1 MVRKED
7 PIYALAT
14 PEGVSAISVIRISG
28 LSISEKFFNFLGIK
42 NKKPGVFL
50 RSLSLGGFTEKCL
63 VLYFKAPQ
71 SYTGEDVIEIQ
82 PHGSMVVVSE
92 ILDVLEGF
100 GFREAQAGEFTKRGF
115 INNKFTIDEAESVA
129 ANIGASSAE
138 ELRMLEDFRLGKVG
152 NFFSS
157 ATKKIENLLVTIE
170 SQLDFSDEEAVGSM
184 NKENIKNEVSV
195 LKRGL
200 GDFLE
205 KYSPFQSEMMKKKVV
220 LVGRPNVGKSSL
232 FNLLV
237 EKKVALVS
245 DVPGTTRDVVRK
257 NLFLKGVEIT
267 LEDTAGIRSG
277 KVSKIEKMGMALT
290 EESYKSSDLCLEVFE
305 PEQIIEKKF
314 KDSVVVMNKSDLLK
328 SRAEKNILY
337 VSAKTGDGIEKLRE
351 IIYKHVRSKPELS
364 LVTERVYRSVVKANN
379 SIEEVRDDDVFE
391 ITAQQLRDALLELRY
406 VYGNF
411 DNEKILDGIFSKFC
425 IGK

>member
-28 LSISEKFFNFLGIK
+28 LSISKKFFNFLGIK

-115 INNKFTIDEAESVA
+115 MNNKFTIDEAESVA
-129 ANIGASSAE
+129 ANIEASSAE
-138 ELRMLEDFRLGKVG
+138 ELRMLEDFRLGRVG
-152 NFFSS
+152 NFFSGV
-157 ATKKIENLLVTIE
+157 TKKIENLLVTIE
-170 SQLDFSDEEAVGSM
+170 SQLDFSDEGAVGSM
-184 NKENIKNEVSV
+184 NKENIKKEVFV
-195 LKRGL
+195 LKKGL

-237 EKKVALVS
+237 EKRVALVS

-305 PEQIIEKKF
+305 PEQRIEKKF
-314 KDSVVVMNKSDLLK
+314 KDSVVVVNKSDLLK
-328 SRAEKNILY
+328 GRAEKNILY

-351 IIYKHVRSKPELS
+351 LIYKHVRSKPEIS
-364 LVTERVYRSVVKANN
+364 LVTERVYKAVIKANN

>member
-28 LSISEKFFNFLGIK
+28 LSISKKFFSFLGIK

-50 RSLSLGGFTEKCL
+50 RNISLSGFTEKCL
-63 VLYFKAPQ
+63 VLYFKGPQ

-82 PHGSMVVVSE
+82 PHGSMVIVSE
-92 ILDVLEGF
+92 ILDVLEEF
-100 GFREAQAGEFTKRGF
+100 GFREAEAGEFTKRGF

-157 ATKKIENLLVTIE
+157 AAKKIENLLVTIE
-170 SQLDFSDEEAVGSM
+170 SQLDFSDEEVVGSM
-184 NKENIKNEVSV
+184 SKENIKKEVSV

-277 KVSKIEKMGMALT
+277 RVSKIEKMGMALT

-328 SRAEKNILY
+328 SRTEKNILY

-364 LVTERVYRSVVKANN
+364 LVTERVYRSVMKANN

>member
-28 LSISEKFFNFLGIK
+28 LSISKKFFNFLGIK

-50 RSLSLGGFTEKCL
+50 RSLSLDGFTEKCL

-115 INNKFTIDEAESVA
+115 INNKFTIDEAEPVA
-129 ANIGASSAE
+129 ANIEASSAE
-138 ELRMLEDFRLGKVG
+138 D
-152 NFFSS
+152 
-157 ATKKIENLLVTIE
+157 
-170 SQLDFSDEEAVGSM
+170 
-184 NKENIKNEVSV
+184 
-195 LKRGL
+195 
-200 GDFLE
+200 
-205 KYSPFQSEMMKKKVV
+205 
-220 LVGRPNVGKSSL
+220 VGKSSL

-237 EKKVALVS
+237 EKRVALVS

-290 EESYKSSDLCLEVFE
+290 EESYRSSDLCLEVFE
-305 PEQIIEKKF
+305 PEQAIEKKF
-314 KDSVVVMNKSDLLK
+314 KDSVVVVNKSDLLK
-328 SRAEKNILY
+328 GRTEKNILY
-337 VSAKTGDGIEKLRE
+337 VSAKTGDGIENLRE
-351 IIYKHVRSKPELS
+351 LIYKHVRSKPELS
-364 LVTERVYRSVVKANN
+364 LVTERVYKAVIKANN
-379 SIEEVRDDDVFE
+379 SIEEVRDDDIFE

>member
-1 MVRKED
+1 MAKKASKKKVEKERRQKEFEIEQEED
-7 PIYALAT
+7 WDYDEIQRPL
-14 PEGVSAISVIRISG
+14 
-28 LSISEKFFNFLGIK
+28 N
-42 NKKPGVFL
+42 
-50 RSLSLGGFTEKCL
+50 
-63 VLYFKAPQ
+63 VLKIQ
-71 SYTGEDVIEIQ
+71 EDV
-82 PHGSMVVVSE
+82 
-92 ILDVLEGF
+92 LRNLEL
-100 GFREAQAGEFTKRGF
+100 KRDL
-115 INNKFTIDEAESVA
+115 NKAKLKS
-129 ANIGASSAE
+129 
-138 ELRMLEDFRLGKVG
+138 
-152 NFFSS
+152 
-157 ATKKIENLLVTIE
+157 
-170 SQLDFSDEEAVGSM
+170 
-184 NKENIKNEVSV
+184 NKENIKKEVFV
-195 LKRGL
+195 LKKGL
-200 GDFLE
+200 SDFLE

-305 PEQIIEKKF
+305 PEQAIEKKF
-314 KDSVVVMNKSDLLK
+314 KDSVVVVNKSDLLK
-328 SRAEKNILY
+328 GRTEKNILY

-351 IIYKHVRSKPELS
+351 LIYKHVRSKPELS
-364 LVTERVYRSVVKANN
+364 LVTERVYKAVIKANN

-391 ITAQQLRDALLELRY
+391 ITAQQLRDALLELKY

>member
-1 MVRKED
+1 MVRKEE

-28 LSISEKFFNFLGIK
+28 LSISKKFFNFLGIQ
-42 NKKPGVFL
+42 NEKPGVFL
-50 RSLSLGGFTEKCL
+50 RNISLGGFTEKCL

-82 PHGSMVVVSE
+82 PHGSMVIVSE
-92 ILDVLEGF
+92 ILDVLERY

-129 ANIGASSAE
+129 ANIGANSAE
-138 ELRMLEDFRLGKVG
+138 ELRMLEDFRLGRVG

-157 ATKKIENLLVTIE
+157 VTKKIEKLLVTIE

-184 NKENIKNEVSV
+184 NKESVKKEVSF
-195 LKRGL
+195 LKKDLDG
-200 GDFLE
+200 FLE
-205 KYSPFQSEMMKKKVV
+205 KYSPFQSEMMKKKVT

-237 EKKVALVS
+237 ETKVALVS

-277 KVSKIEKMGMALT
+277 KISKIEKMGMDLT
-290 EESYKSSDLCLEVFE
+290 KESYKSSDLCLEIFE
-305 PEQIIEKKF
+305 PKQIIEKKF
-314 KDSVVVMNKSDLLK
+314 KNSVVVINKSDLLK
-328 SRAEKNILY
+328 NRTEKNILY
-337 VSAKTGDGIEKLRE
+337 VSAKTGDGIEELRE
-351 IIYKHVRSKPELS
+351 LIYKHVKSNPKLS
-364 LVTERVYRSVVKANN
+364 LVAERVYKAVIKANK
-379 SIEEVRDDDVFE
+379 SFVEVRDDDVFE
-391 ITAQQLRDALLELRY
+391 ITAQQLRDALLELKY

>member
-1 MVRKED
+1 VVRKED

-28 LSISEKFFNFLGIK
+28 ISISKKFFSFLGIQ
-42 NKKPGVFL
+42 NKRPGVFL
-50 RSLSLGGFTEKCL
+50 RNISLNGFTEKCL

-115 INNKFTIDEAESVA
+115 VNNKFTIDEAESVA

-138 ELRMLEDFRLGKVG
+138 ELRMLEDFRLGRVG

-157 ATKKIENLLVTIE
+157 VTKKIENLLVTIE

-184 NKENIKNEVSV
+184 NKDNIKSEVSV
-195 LKRGL
+195 LKKGL

-257 NLFLKGVEIT
+257 NLFLKGVEVT

-314 KDSVVVMNKSDLLK
+314 KDSLIVMNKSDLLK

-351 IIYKHVRSKPELS
+351 TIYKHVRSKPELS
-364 LVTERVYRSVVKANN
+364 LVTERVYKAVIKANN
-379 SIEEVRDDDVFE
+379 SIEEVKDDDVFE

>member
-1 MVRKED
+1 MVRKEE

-28 LSISEKFFNFLGIK
+28 LSISKKFFNFLGIQ
-42 NKKPGVFL
+42 NEKPGVFL
-50 RSLSLGGFTEKCL
+50 RNISLGGFTEKCL

-82 PHGSMVVVSE
+82 PHGSMVIVSE
-92 ILDVLEGF
+92 ILDVLERH

-129 ANIGASSAE
+129 ANIGANSAE
-138 ELRMLEDFRLGKVG
+138 ELRMLEDFRLGRVG

-157 ATKKIENLLVTIE
+157 VTKKIEKLLVTIE

-184 NKENIKNEVSV
+184 NKESVKKEVSF
-195 LKRGL
+195 LKKDLDG
-200 GDFLE
+200 FLE
-205 KYSPFQSEMMKKKVV
+205 KYSPFQSEMMKKKVT

-237 EKKVALVS
+237 ETKVALVS

-277 KVSKIEKMGMALT
+277 KISKIEKMGMDLT
-290 EESYKSSDLCLEVFE
+290 KESYKSSDLCLEIFE
-305 PEQIIEKKF
+305 PKQIIEKKF
-314 KDSVVVMNKSDLLK
+314 KNSVVVINKSDLLK
-328 SRAEKNILY
+328 NRTEKNILY
-337 VSAKTGDGIEKLRE
+337 VSAKTGDGIEELRE
-351 IIYKHVRSKPELS
+351 LIYKHVKSNPKLS
-364 LVTERVYRSVVKANN
+364 LVAERVYKAVIKANK
-379 SIEEVRDDDVFE
+379 SFEEVRDDDVFE
-391 ITAQQLRDALLELRY
+391 ITAQQLRDALLELKY

>member
-28 LSISEKFFNFLGIK
+28 LSISKKFFSFLGIK

-50 RSLSLGGFTEKCL
+50 RNISLSGFTEKCL
-63 VLYFKAPQ
+63 VLYFKGPQ

-82 PHGSMVVVSE
+82 PHGSMVIVSE
-92 ILDVLEGF
+92 ILDVLEEF

-115 INNKFTIDEAESVA
+115 INNKFTIDEAEAVA

-184 NKENIKNEVSV
+184 NKENIKKEVSV

-277 KVSKIEKMGMALT
+277 RVSKIEKMGMALT

-364 LVTERVYRSVVKANN
+364 LVTERVYRSVMKANN

>member
-1 MVRKED
+1 VDRKED

-28 LSISEKFFNFLGIK
+28 LSISKNFFNFLGIQ

-50 RSLSLGGFTEKCL
+50 RNISLNGFTEKCL

-92 ILDVLEGF
+92 ILDVLDRF

-115 INNKFTIDEAESVA
+115 INNKFTIEEAESVA
-129 ANIGASSAE
+129 VNIGANSAE

-152 NFFSS
+152 HFFSS
-157 ATKKIENLLVTIE
+157 VTKKIESLLVTIE
-170 SQLDFSDEEAVGSM
+170 SQLDFSDEGAVGAI
-184 NKENIKNEVSV
+184 NKENIKKEVFL
-195 LKRGL
+195 LKKGL
-200 GDFLE
+200 DDFLE
-205 KYSPFQSEMMKKKVV
+205 KYSPFRSEIMKKKVV

-237 EKKVALVS
+237 KGKVALVS

-277 KVSKIEKMGMALT
+277 KVSEIEKMGMALT
-290 EESYKSSDLCLEVFE
+290 NESYKLSDLCLEVFE

-314 KDSVVVMNKSDLLK
+314 KESVVIINKSDLLK
-328 SRAEKNILY
+328 VRPKKNVLY
-337 VSAKTGDGIEKLRE
+337 VSAKTGDGIEKLRDL
-351 IIYKHVRSKPELS
+351 IYKHVKPNPKLS
-364 LVTERVYRSVVKANN
+364 LVTERVYKAVIKANN
-379 SIEEVRDDDVFE
+379 SIEAVMDDDVFE

-411 DNEKILDGIFSKFC
+411 NNEEILDRIFSKFC

>member
-28 LSISEKFFNFLGIK
+28 LSISKKFFSFLGIK

-50 RSLSLGGFTEKCL
+50 RNISLSGFTEKCL
-63 VLYFKAPQ
+63 VLYFKGPQ

-82 PHGSMVVVSE
+82 PHGSMVIVSE
-92 ILDVLEGF
+92 ILDVLEEF

-184 NKENIKNEVSV
+184 NKENIKKEVSV

>member
-28 LSISEKFFNFLGIK
+28 LSISKKFFNFLGIK

-50 RSLSLGGFTEKCL
+50 RSLSLNGFTEKCL
-63 VLYFKAPQ
+63 VLYFKGPQ

-82 PHGSMVVVSE
+82 PHGSMVIVSE
-92 ILDVLEGF
+92 ILDVLEEF

-184 NKENIKNEVSV
+184 NKENIKKEVSV

-337 VSAKTGDGIEKLRE
+337 VSAKTGDGIESLRE
-351 IIYKHVRSKPELS
+351 LIYKHVRSKPELS
-364 LVTERVYRSVVKANN
+364 LVTERVYKAVIKANN

>member
-1 MVRKED
+1 MEVYVLIFLLYVFCAFICHIAYKTK
-7 PIYALAT
+7 A
-14 PEGVSAISVIRISG
+14 RI
-28 LSISEKFFNFLGIK
+28 LQ
-42 NKKPGVFL
+42 
-50 RSLSLGGFTEKCL
+50 L
-63 VLYFKAPQ
+63 VLRAAP
-71 SYTGEDVIEIQ
+71 S
-82 PHGSMVVVSE
+82 
-92 ILDVLEGF
+92 
-100 GFREAQAGEFTKRGF
+100 
-115 INNKFTIDEAESVA
+115 
-129 ANIGASSAE
+129 
-138 ELRMLEDFRLGKVG
+138 
-152 NFFSS
+152 
-157 ATKKIENLLVTIE
+157 
-170 SQLDFSDEEAVGSM
+170 
-184 NKENIKNEVSV
+184 NIKKEVSI
-195 LKRGL
+195 LKKSL

>member
-1 MVRKED
+1 MGR
-7 PIYALAT
+7 
-14 PEGVSAISVIRISG
+14 
-28 LSISEKFFNFLGIK
+28 
-42 NKKPGVFL
+42 
-50 RSLSLGGFTEKCL
+50 
-63 VLYFKAPQ
+63 
-71 SYTGEDVIEIQ
+71 
-82 PHGSMVVVSE
+82 
-92 ILDVLEGF
+92 
-100 GFREAQAGEFTKRGF
+100 
-115 INNKFTIDEAESVA
+115 
-129 ANIGASSAE
+129 
-138 ELRMLEDFRLGKVG
+138 VG
-152 NFFSS
+152 NFFSGV
-157 ATKKIENLLVTIE
+157 TKKIENLLVTIE

-184 NKENIKNEVSV
+184 NKENIKKEVSV

-220 LVGRPNVGKSSL
+220 LVGRPNVGESSL

-237 EKKVALVS
+237 EKRVALVS

-277 KVSKIEKMGMALT
+277 RVSKIEKMGMTLT

-305 PEQIIEKKF
+305 PEQVIEKKF
-314 KDSVVVMNKSDLLK
+314 KDSVVVINKSDLLK
-328 SRAEKNILY
+328 GFIYNNHSDVLKGRTEKKLY
-337 VSAKTGDGIEKLRE
+337 VSAKTGDGIERLRE
-351 IIYKHVRSKPELS
+351 LIYKHVRSKPELS
-364 LVTERVYRSVVKANN
+364 LVTERVYKAVIKANN
-379 SIEEVRDDDVFE
+379 SIEEVRGDDVFE

>member
-28 LSISEKFFNFLGIK
+28 LSISKKFFSFLGIK
-42 NKKPGVFL
+42 NKKPRVFL
-50 RSLSLGGFTEKCL
+50 RNISLSGFTEKCL
-63 VLYFKAPQ
+63 VLYFKGPQ

-82 PHGSMVVVSE
+82 PHGSMVIVSE
-92 ILDVLEGF
+92 ILDVLEEF

-184 NKENIKNEVSV
+184 NKENIKKEVSV

>member
-7 PIYALAT
+7 TIYALAT

-28 LSISEKFFNFLGIK
+28 LSISKKFFNFLGIK
-42 NKKPGVFL
+42 DKKPGVFL
-50 RSLSLGGFTEKCL
+50 RNISLSGFTEKCL

-92 ILDVLEGF
+92 ILEVLEGF

-152 NFFSS
+152 SFFSS
-157 ATKKIENLLVTIE
+157 VTKKIEKLLVIIE
-170 SQLDFSDEEAVGSM
+170 SQLDFSDEGAVGSM
-184 NKENIKNEVSV
+184 TKENIKKEVSL
-195 LKRGL
+195 LKRSL

-205 KYSPFQSEMMKKKVV
+205 KYSPFQSEIMKKKVV

-237 EKKVALVS
+237 EKRVALVS

-305 PEQIIEKKF
+305 PEQRIEKKF
-314 KDSVVVMNKSDLLK
+314 KDSVVVVNKSDLLK
-328 SRAEKNILY
+328 GRTEKNILY

-351 IIYKHVRSKPELS
+351 LIYKHVRSKPELS
-364 LVTERVYRSVVKANN
+364 LVTERVYKAVIKANN
-379 SIEEVRDDDVFE
+379 SIEEVMDDDVFE

>member
-1 MVRKED
+1 MVKKED

-28 LSISEKFFNFLGIK
+28 LSISKKFFSFLGIK
-42 NKKPGVFL
+42 NEKPGVFL
-50 RSLSLGGFTEKCL
+50 RSISLSGFTEKCL
-63 VLYFKAPQ
+63 VLYFKGPQ

-82 PHGSMVVVSE
+82 PHGSMVIVSE

-129 ANIGASSAE
+129 ANIEASSAE
-138 ELRMLEDFRLGKVG
+138 ELRMLEDFRLGRVG
-152 NFFSS
+152 NFFSGV
-157 ATKKIENLLVTIE
+157 TKKIENLLVTIE
-170 SQLDFSDEEAVGSM
+170 SQLDFSDEGAVGSM
-184 NKENIKNEVSV
+184 NKENIKKEVSV

-305 PEQIIEKKF
+305 PEQVIEKKF
-314 KDSVVVMNKSDLLK
+314 KDSVVVVNKSDLLK
-328 SRAEKNILY
+328 GRPEKNILH

-351 IIYKHVRSKPELS
+351 LIYKHVRSKPELS
-364 LVTERVYRSVVKANN
+364 LVTERVYKAVIKANN
-379 SIEEVRDDDVFE
+379 SIEEVRDADVFE

>member
-1 MVRKED
+1 
-7 PIYALAT
+7 
-14 PEGVSAISVIRISG
+14 
-28 LSISEKFFNFLGIK
+28 
-42 NKKPGVFL
+42 
-50 RSLSLGGFTEKCL
+50 
-63 VLYFKAPQ
+63 
-71 SYTGEDVIEIQ
+71 
-82 PHGSMVVVSE
+82 
-92 ILDVLEGF
+92 
-100 GFREAQAGEFTKRGF
+100 
-115 INNKFTIDEAESVA
+115 
-129 ANIGASSAE
+129 
-138 ELRMLEDFRLGKVG
+138 
-152 NFFSS
+152 
-157 ATKKIENLLVTIE
+157 
-170 SQLDFSDEEAVGSM
+170 
-184 NKENIKNEVSV
+184 
-195 LKRGL
+195 
-200 GDFLE
+200 
-205 KYSPFQSEMMKKKVV
+205 MMKKKVV

>member
-28 LSISEKFFNFLGIK
+28 LSISKKFFNFLGIK

-50 RSLSLGGFTEKCL
+50 RNISLSGFTEKCL
-63 VLYFKAPQ
+63 VLYFKGPQ

-82 PHGSMVVVSE
+82 PHGSMVIVSE

-115 INNKFTIDEAESVA
+115 MNNKFTIDEAESVA
-129 ANIGASSAE
+129 AIIEASSAE

-184 NKENIKNEVSV
+184 NKENIKKEVSV

>member
-28 LSISEKFFNFLGIK
+28 LSISKKFFNFLGIK

-184 NKENIKNEVSV
+184 NKENIKKEVSV

-277 KVSKIEKMGMALT
+277 RVSKIEKMGMALT
-290 EESYKSSDLCLEVFE
+290 EESYKSSDLC
-305 PEQIIEKKF
+305 
-314 KDSVVVMNKSDLLK
+314 
-328 SRAEKNILY
+328 
-337 VSAKTGDGIEKLRE
+337 
-351 IIYKHVRSKPELS
+351 
-364 LVTERVYRSVVKANN
+364 
-379 SIEEVRDDDVFE
+379 
-391 ITAQQLRDALLELRY
+391 
-406 VYGNF
+406 
-411 DNEKILDGIFSKFC
+411 
-425 IGK
+425 

>member
-28 LSISEKFFNFLGIK
+28 LSISKKFFNFLGIK

-50 RSLSLGGFTEKCL
+50 RSLSLSGFTEKCL

-100 GFREAQAGEFTKRGF
+100 GFREEQAGEFTKRGF
-115 INNKFTIDEAESVA
+115 MNNKFTIDEAESVA
-129 ANIGASSAE
+129 ANIEASSAE
-138 ELRMLEDFRLGKVG
+138 ELRMLEDFRLGRVG
-152 NFFSS
+152 NFFSGV
-157 ATKKIENLLVTIE
+157 TKKIENLLVTIE
-170 SQLDFSDEEAVGSM
+170 SQLDFSDEGAVGSM
-184 NKENIKNEVSV
+184 NKENIKKEVSV
-195 LKRGL
+195 LKKGL

-277 KVSKIEKMGMALT
+277 RVSKIEKMGMALT

-337 VSAKTGDGIEKLRE
+337 VSAKTGDCIEKLRE
-351 IIYKHVRSKPELS
+351 VIYKHVRSKPELS
-364 LVTERVYRSVVKANN
+364 LVTERVYKAVIKANN

>member
-1 MVRKED
+1 MVRKEE

-28 LSISEKFFNFLGIK
+28 LSISKKFFNFLGIQ

-50 RSLSLGGFTEKCL
+50 RNISLGGFTEKCL

-82 PHGSMVVVSE
+82 PHGSMVIVSE
-92 ILDVLEGF
+92 ILDVLERY

-129 ANIGASSAE
+129 ANIGANSAE
-138 ELRMLEDFRLGKVG
+138 ELRMLEDFRLGRVG

-157 ATKKIENLLVTIE
+157 VTKKIEKLLVTIE

-184 NKENIKNEVSV
+184 NKESVKKEVSF
-195 LKRGL
+195 LKKDL
-200 GDFLE
+200 DDFLE
-205 KYSPFQSEMMKKKVV
+205 KYSPFQSEMMKKKVT

-237 EKKVALVS
+237 ETKVALVS

-277 KVSKIEKMGMALT
+277 KISKIEKMGMDLT
-290 EESYKSSDLCLEVFE
+290 KESYKSSDLCLEIFE
-305 PEQIIEKKF
+305 PKQIIEKKF
-314 KDSVVVMNKSDLLK
+314 KNSVVVINKSDLLK
-328 SRAEKNILY
+328 NRTEKNILY
-337 VSAKTGDGIEKLRE
+337 VSAKTGDGIEELRE
-351 IIYKHVRSKPELS
+351 LIYKHVKSNPKLS
-364 LVTERVYRSVVKANN
+364 LVAERVYKAVIKANK
-379 SIEEVRDDDVFE
+379 SFEEVRDDDVFE
-391 ITAQQLRDALLELRY
+391 ITAQQLRDALLELKY

>member
-1 MVRKED
+1 MVRKEE

-28 LSISEKFFNFLGIK
+28 LSISKKFFNFLGIQ

-50 RSLSLGGFTEKCL
+50 RNISLGGFTEKCL

-82 PHGSMVVVSE
+82 PHGSMVIVSE
-92 ILDVLEGF
+92 ILDVLERH

-129 ANIGASSAE
+129 ANIGANSAE
-138 ELRMLEDFRLGKVG
+138 ELRMLEDFRLGRVG

-157 ATKKIENLLVTIE
+157 VTKKIEKLLVTIE

-184 NKENIKNEVSV
+184 NKESVKKEVSF
-195 LKRGL
+195 LKKDLDG
-200 GDFLE
+200 FLE
-205 KYSPFQSEMMKKKVV
+205 KYSPFQSEMMKKKVT

-237 EKKVALVS
+237 ETKVALVS

-277 KVSKIEKMGMALT
+277 KISKIEKMGMDLT
-290 EESYKSSDLCLEVFE
+290 KESYKSSDLCLEIFE
-305 PEQIIEKKF
+305 PKQIIEKKF
-314 KDSVVVMNKSDLLK
+314 KNSVVVINKSDLLK
-328 SRAEKNILY
+328 NRTEKNILY
-337 VSAKTGDGIEKLRE
+337 VSAKTGDGIEELRE
-351 IIYKHVRSKPELS
+351 LIYKHVKSNPKLS
-364 LVTERVYRSVVKANN
+364 LVAERVYKAVIKANK
-379 SIEEVRDDDVFE
+379 SFEEVRDDDVFE
-391 ITAQQLRDALLELRY
+391 ITAQQLRDALLELKY

>member
-1 MVRKED
+1 
-7 PIYALAT
+7 
-14 PEGVSAISVIRISG
+14 
-28 LSISEKFFNFLGIK
+28 
-42 NKKPGVFL
+42 
-50 RSLSLGGFTEKCL
+50 
-63 VLYFKAPQ
+63 
-71 SYTGEDVIEIQ
+71 
-82 PHGSMVVVSE
+82 
-92 ILDVLEGF
+92 
-100 GFREAQAGEFTKRGF
+100 
-115 INNKFTIDEAESVA
+115 
-129 ANIGASSAE
+129 
-138 ELRMLEDFRLGKVG
+138 MLEDFRLGRVG
-152 NFFSS
+152 NFFSDV
-157 ATKKIENLLVTIE
+157 TKKIENLLVTIE
-170 SQLDFSDEEAVGSM
+170 SQLDFSDEGAVGSM
-184 NKENIKNEVSV
+184 NKENIKKEVSV

-200 GDFLE
+200 ADFLE

-314 KDSVVVMNKSDLLK
+314 KDSVVVVNKSDLLK

-351 IIYKHVRSKPELS
+351 LIYKHVRSKPELS
-364 LVTERVYRSVVKANN
+364 LVTERVYKAVIKANN

>member
-28 LSISEKFFNFLGIK
+28 LSISKKFFNFLGIQ
-42 NKKPGVFL
+42 NKKGGVFL
-50 RSLSLGGFTEKCL
+50 RNISLSGFTERCL

-82 PHGSMVVVSE
+82 PHGSMVIVSE

-100 GFREAQAGEFTKRGF
+100 GFREAEAGEFTKRGF

-152 NFFSS
+152 DFFSS
-157 ATKKIENLLVTIE
+157 VTKKIESLLVTIE
-170 SQLDFSDEEAVGSM
+170 SQLDFSDEEDVGSM
-184 NKENIKNEVSV
+184 NKEKIKKEVFV
-195 LKRGL
+195 LKKGL

-277 KVSKIEKMGMALT
+277 KVSKIEKMGMSLT

-305 PEQIIEKKF
+305 PEQTIEKKF
-314 KDSVVVMNKSDLLK
+314 KDSVVVINKSDLLK
-328 SRAEKNILY
+328 SRPEKNVLC

-351 IIYKHVRSKPELS
+351 LIYKHVKSRPKLS
-364 LVTERVYRSVVKANN
+364 LVTERVYKTVIKANN

-391 ITAQQLRDALLELRY
+391 ITAQQLRDALLELKY

>member
-1 MVRKED
+1 MVRKEE

-28 LSISEKFFNFLGIK
+28 LSISKKFFNFLGIQ
-42 NKKPGVFL
+42 NEKPGVFL
-50 RSLSLGGFTEKCL
+50 RNISLGGFTEKCL

-82 PHGSMVVVSE
+82 PHGSMVIVSE
-92 ILDVLEGF
+92 ILDVLERY

-129 ANIGASSAE
+129 ANIGANSAE
-138 ELRMLEDFRLGKVG
+138 ELRMLEDFRLGRVG

-157 ATKKIENLLVTIE
+157 VTKKIEKLLVTIE

-184 NKENIKNEVSV
+184 NKESVKKEVSF
-195 LKRGL
+195 LKKDLDG
-200 GDFLE
+200 FLE
-205 KYSPFQSEMMKKKVV
+205 KYSPFQSEMMKKKVT

-237 EKKVALVS
+237 ETKVALVS

-277 KVSKIEKMGMALT
+277 KISKIEKMGMDLT
-290 EESYKSSDLCLEVFE
+290 KESYKSSDLCLEIFE
-305 PEQIIEKKF
+305 PKQIIEKKF
-314 KDSVVVMNKSDLLK
+314 KNSVVVINKSDLLK
-328 SRAEKNILY
+328 NRTEKNILY
-337 VSAKTGDGIEKLRE
+337 VSAKTGDGIEELRE
-351 IIYKHVRSKPELS
+351 LIYKHVKSNPKLS
-364 LVTERVYRSVVKANN
+364 LVAERVYKAVIKANK
-379 SIEEVRDDDVFE
+379 SFEEVRDDDVFE
-391 ITAQQLRDALLELRY
+391 ITAQQLRDALLELKY

>member
-1 MVRKED
+1 MVRKEE

-28 LSISEKFFNFLGIK
+28 LSISKKFFNFLGIQ

-50 RSLSLGGFTEKCL
+50 RNISLGGFTEKCL

-82 PHGSMVVVSE
+82 PHGSMVIVSE
-92 ILDVLEGF
+92 ILDVLERH

-129 ANIGASSAE
+129 ANIGANSAE
-138 ELRMLEDFRLGKVG
+138 ELRMLEDFRLGRVG
-152 NFFSS
+152 NFFSNV
-157 ATKKIENLLVTIE
+157 TKKIEKLLVTIE

-184 NKENIKNEVSV
+184 NKESVKKEVSF
-195 LKRGL
+195 LKKDLDG
-200 GDFLE
+200 FLE
-205 KYSPFQSEMMKKKVV
+205 KYSPFQSEMMKKKVT

-237 EKKVALVS
+237 ETKVALVS

-277 KVSKIEKMGMALT
+277 KISKIEKMGMDLT
-290 EESYKSSDLCLEVFE
+290 KESYKSSDLCLEIFE
-305 PEQIIEKKF
+305 PKQIIEKKF
-314 KDSVVVMNKSDLLK
+314 KNSVVVINKSDLLK
-328 SRAEKNILY
+328 NRTEKNILY
-337 VSAKTGDGIEKLRE
+337 VSAKTGDGIEELRE
-351 IIYKHVRSKPELS
+351 LIYKHVKSNPKLS
-364 LVTERVYRSVVKANN
+364 LVAERVYKAVIKANK
-379 SIEEVRDDDVFE
+379 SFEEVRDDDVFE
-391 ITAQQLRDALLELRY
+391 ITAQQLRDALLELKY

>member
-1 MVRKED
+1 MVKKES

-28 LSISEKFFNFLGIK
+28 LSISKRFFSFLGIQ

-50 RSLSLGGFTEKCL
+50 RNISLNGFTEKCL

-82 PHGSMVVVSE
+82 PHGSMVIVSE
-92 ILDVLEGF
+92 ILDILENF

-138 ELRMLEDFRLGKVG
+138 ELRMLEDFRQGKVG
-152 NFFSS
+152 LFFSNV
-157 ATKKIENLLVTIE
+157 TRKIENLLVTIE
-170 SQLDFSDEEAVGSM
+170 SQLDFSDEEAVGAM
-184 NKENIKNEVSV
+184 NKGNIKKEVSI
-195 LKRGL
+195 LKKGL
-200 GDFLE
+200 DSFLT

-232 FNLLV
+232 FNSLINDR
-237 EKKVALVS
+237 VALVS
-245 DVPGTTRDVVRK
+245 AVPGTTRDVVRK
-257 NLFLKGVEIT
+257 NLFLKGIELT
-267 LEDTAGIRSG
+267 LEDTAGLRSG
-277 KVSKIEKMGMALT
+277 KISKIEKMGMALT
-290 EESYKSSDLCLEVFE
+290 KESYKSSDLCLEVFE
-305 PEQIIEKKF
+305 PGQIIEKKF
-314 KDSVVVMNKSDLLK
+314 KNSVVIVNKSDLLK
-328 SRAEKNILY
+328 SRTEKNALY
-337 VSAKTGDGIEKLRE
+337 VSAKTGEGIEKLRE
-351 IIYKHVRSKPELS
+351 LIYKHVKTKPKLS
-364 LVTERVYRSVVKANN
+364 LVTERVYRAVIKANKN
-379 SIEEVRDDDVFE
+379 IEEVRDDDVFE

>member
-28 LSISEKFFNFLGIK
+28 LSISKKFFSFLGIK

-50 RSLSLGGFTEKCL
+50 RNISLSGFTEKCL
-63 VLYFKAPQ
+63 VLYFKGPQ

-82 PHGSMVVVSE
+82 PHGSMVIVSE
-92 ILDVLEGF
+92 ILDVLEEF
-100 GFREAQAGEFTKRGF
+100 GFREAEAGEFTKRGF

-157 ATKKIENLLVTIE
+157 AAKKIENLLVTIE

-184 NKENIKNEVSV
+184 NKENIKKEVSV
-195 LKRGL
+195 LKKGL

-277 KVSKIEKMGMALT
+277 RVSKIEKMGMALT

-305 PEQIIEKKF
+305 PKQVIEKKF
-314 KDSVVVMNKSDLLK
+314 KDSVVVINKSDLLK

-351 IIYKHVRSKPELS
+351 IIYKKVRSKPELS
-364 LVTERVYRSVVKANN
+364 LVTERVYRSVMKANN

>member
-28 LSISEKFFNFLGIK
+28 LSISKKFFNFLGIK

-50 RSLSLGGFTEKCL
+50 RNLSLGGFTEKCL

-82 PHGSMVVVSE
+82 PHGSMVIVSE
-92 ILDVLEGF
+92 ILEVLEGF

-115 INNKFTIDEAESVA
+115 VNNKFTIDEAESVA
-129 ANIGASSAE
+129 TNIEASSAE
-138 ELRMLEDFRLGKVG
+138 ELRMLEDFRLGRVG
-152 NFFSS
+152 NFFSGV
-157 ATKKIENLLVTIE
+157 TKKIENLLVTIE
-170 SQLDFSDEEAVGSM
+170 SQLDFSDEGAVGSM
-184 NKENIKNEVSV
+184 NKENIKKEVFI
-195 LKRGL
+195 LKKGL

-277 KVSKIEKMGMALT
+277 KVSKIEKMGMSLT

-305 PEQIIEKKF
+305 PEQTIEKKF
-314 KDSVVVMNKSDLLK
+314 KDSVVVINKSDLLK
-328 SRAEKNILY
+328 SRPEKNVLC
-337 VSAKTGDGIEKLRE
+337 VSAKTGDGIERLRE
-351 IIYKHVRSKPELS
+351 LIYKHVKSRPKLS
-364 LVTERVYRSVVKANN
+364 LVTERVYKTVIKANN

-391 ITAQQLRDALLELRY
+391 ITAQQLRDALLELKY

>member
-7 PIYALAT
+7 TIYALAT

-28 LSISEKFFNFLGIK
+28 LSISKKFFNFLGIK
-42 NKKPGVFL
+42 DKKPGVFL
-50 RSLSLGGFTEKCL
+50 RNISLSGFTEKCL

-92 ILDVLEGF
+92 ILEVLEGF

-152 NFFSS
+152 SFFSS
-157 ATKKIENLLVTIE
+157 VTKKIEKLLVIIE
-170 SQLDFSDEEAVGSM
+170 SQLDFSDEGAVGSM
-184 NKENIKNEVSV
+184 TKENIKKEVSL
-195 LKRGL
+195 LKRSL

-205 KYSPFQSEMMKKKVV
+205 KYSPFQSEIMKKKVV

-237 EKKVALVS
+237 EKRVALVS

-290 EESYKSSDLCLEVFE
+290 QESYKSSDLCLEVFE
-305 PEQIIEKKF
+305 PEQVIEKKF
-314 KDSVVVMNKSDLLK
+314 KNSIVVLNKSDLLK
-328 SRAEKNILY
+328 SCTEKNILY

-351 IIYKHVRSKPELS
+351 LIYKHVRSKPELS
-364 LVTERVYRSVVKANN
+364 LVTERVYKAVIKANN
-379 SIEEVRDDDVFE
+379 SIEEVMDDDVFE

>member
-28 LSISEKFFNFLGIK
+28 ISISKKFFNFLGIQ

-50 RSLSLGGFTEKCL
+50 RNISLNGFTEKCL

-92 ILDVLEGF
+92 ILDVLEEF

-115 INNKFTIDEAESVA
+115 VNNKFTIDEAESVA

-157 ATKKIENLLVTIE
+157 VTKKIENLLVTIE

-184 NKENIKNEVSV
+184 NKDNIKSEVSV
-195 LKRGL
+195 LKKGL
-200 GDFLE
+200 SDFLE

-257 NLFLKGVEIT
+257 NLFLKGVELT

-314 KDSVVVMNKSDLLK
+314 KDSLIVINKSDLLK
-328 SRAEKNILY
+328 DRAEKNILY

-351 IIYKHVRSKPELS
+351 LIYKHVRSKPELS
-364 LVTERVYRSVVKANN
+364 LVTERVYKAVIKANN
-379 SIEEVRDDDVFE
+379 SIEEVKDDDVFE